1 MYSIEIIKQL
11 ADVKRRNFLK
21 KPTKDLFELIN
32 KYIVAAMNV

>member
-1 MYSIEIIKQL
+1 MYSIEITKQI

-21 KPTKDLFELIN
+21 KSIKDLFELKN